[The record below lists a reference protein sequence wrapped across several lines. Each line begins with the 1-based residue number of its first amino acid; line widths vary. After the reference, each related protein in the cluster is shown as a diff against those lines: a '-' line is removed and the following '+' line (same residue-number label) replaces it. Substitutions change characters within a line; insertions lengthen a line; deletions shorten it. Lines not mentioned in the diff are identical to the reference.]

1 MDNVVNNYH
10 FKDGLTKSDI
20 NEINFSQSVLDLDYG
35 ALRKYKPFKLFGS
48 YLFSDRNLYSFNYIE
63 IDDSNLLWMFGM
75 YIDIN
80 TLSIVLDVVDIGKS
94 VVTFSLMDILNFIGI
109 KVSQDD
115 VVKALLDYK
124 LNEDK
129 VECWKKLYPD
139 IYNFKGISIFRI
151 MLNKSA
157 GREPFDEKLWEK
169 FIRTMLEISNINNQ
183 FRRMLMTMFKHLD
196 FSNSHKG
203 ELYWNVKALPQ
214 EVNLPS
220 YGEALKDPLDYNGK
234 ITALNDYEYT
244 IGKPLLDYY
253 NVLYYKPTKLDK
265 NKEDRKSD
273 ALVEVAKLFDVI
285 IDDYLEVQSLDD
297 IPEMKGLF
305 RGDIKLFNTS
315 KNNLLL
321 GLDRRSYPNTRVFSN
336 IRFRNQ
342 DENTVAVGLGEIVF
356 IFKNLRKAVDYVIVN
371 R

>member
-1 MDNVVNNYH
+1 METVVNNYH
-10 FKDGLTKSDI
+10 FKNNLTQSDI
-20 NEINFSQSVLDLDYG
+20 NEINLSQSILDMSSGL
-35 ALRKYKPFKLFGS
+35 LSKYRPFKLFNS
-48 YLFSDRNLYSFNYIE
+48 YVFLDRNLCSFNYIE

-75 YIDIN
+75 YIDIKD
-80 TLSIVLDVVDIGKS
+80 LLIVLDVVDIGKS

-109 KVSQDD
+109 KVSQDNI
-115 VVKALLDYK
+115 VKALLDYK

-139 IYNFKGISIFRI
+139 IYNFKGLSIFRI
-151 MLNKSA
+151 MLEKSA
-157 GREPFDEKLWEK
+157 GKEPFDEKLWGK
-169 FIRTMLEISNINNQ
+169 FIRAMLEISNINNS
-183 FRRMLMTMFKHLD
+183 FRHMLRIMFNHLD
-196 FSNSHKG
+196 FSNSYKA
-203 ELYWNVKALPQ
+203 ELYWNIKALPQ
-214 EVNLPS
+214 EVNLTG
-220 YGEALKDPLDYNGK
+220 YEEALKDPSDYNGK

-273 ALVEVAKLFDVI
+273 ALVEVAKLFDVS

-305 RGDIKLFNTS
+305 RGDISLFNSS